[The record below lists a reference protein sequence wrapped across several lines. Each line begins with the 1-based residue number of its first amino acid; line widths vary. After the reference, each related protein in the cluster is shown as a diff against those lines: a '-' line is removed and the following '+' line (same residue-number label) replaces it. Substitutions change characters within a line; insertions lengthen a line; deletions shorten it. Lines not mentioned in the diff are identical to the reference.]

1 VTPVIDQS
9 PREPTMIFICH
20 LNFTEHGAK
29 AIKDVVKRYEASKAL
44 AQKLGGRIV
53 CAYVTTGQY
62 DAISV
67 VDMPNGDAM
76 AKYSATLASRG
87 FVRTTT
93 VRGFTPEE
101 FGKLVADLK

>member
-1 VTPVIDQS
+1 MT
-9 PREPTMIFICH
+9 FICY
-20 LNFTEHGAK
+20 LNFTEQGVK
-29 AIKDVVKRYEASKAL
+29 AIKDIVKRYEASKAL
-44 AQKLGGRIV
+44 VQSLGGRMV

-67 VDMPNGDAM
+67 VEMPNGDAM
-76 AKYSATLASRG
+76 AKYSATLGARG

>member
-1 VTPVIDQS
+1 
-9 PREPTMIFICH
+9 MITFVCY
-20 LNFTEHGAK
+20 LNFTEQGIK
-29 AIKDVVKRYEASKAL
+29 AIKDVAKRYEASKAL

-53 CAYVTTGQY
+53 CAYITTGQY

-67 VDMPNGDAM
+67 VEMPNGDAM
-76 AKYSATLASRG
+76 AKYSATLGTRG

-101 FGKLVADLK
+101 FGKIVSDIK